1 MIEIMKRIILFF
13 LFFVSFICQAQ
24 DNIVQGPFS
33 LGKNITISFVKERN
47 KSISL
52 VEKYGKNR
60 KVIDNYNVYDGVPEI
75 KTVFFIFVDKVKN
88 AAVLVS
94 WNEENISAIRYKV
107 FFYRYD
113 RGELVMNRRLTND
126 ENLSG
131 YDGCGSSGLIFDYKD
146 SDSIRKYI
154 KEKYK

>member
-1 MIEIMKRIILFF
+1 M
-13 LFFVSFICQAQ
+13 SFICQAQ

-33 LGKNITISFVKERN
+33 LDKNLIISFVKERN

-52 VEKYGKNR
+52 VAKCGKNR
-60 KVIDNYNVYDGVPEI
+60 KVIDNYNVYDGILEI

-94 WNEENISAIRYKV
+94 WNEGNISAIRYKV

-113 RGELVMNRRLTND
+113 RDELVINRRLTND

-131 YDGCGSSGLIFDYKD
+131 YDGYGSSGLIFYYKD
-146 SDSIRKYI
+146 SDSISNYI